1 MANRFSLHRHA
12 ARLRPLD
19 VGLHRPVQP
28 SGTAGRGEEM
38 NLMYALGLAVAV
50 ALLLYLVYAL
60 IKPED
65 F

>member
-1 MANRFSLHRHA
+1 
-12 ARLRPLD
+12 
-19 VGLHRPVQP
+19 
-28 SGTAGRGEEM
+28 M